1 MKKILSYG
9 LVLLFGATLFW
20 VYAPPARA
28 ESMWGSACPWNEA
41 WARGRGNDPS
51 GLVGAVALS
60 PGLNEL
66 GRVVD
71 VMDSPDGG
79 INFLIVSSCLPG
91 MSGRLVAV
99 PYNSSHNFGGQIDNV
114 ELPFTTKEFKDAP
127 NFSRDSWSHNA
138 NWAQNAYRYFEKL
151 Q

>member
-1 MKKILSYG
+1 MKKLLSYG
-9 LVLLFGATLFW
+9 LVLLFGASLFW
-20 VYAPPARA
+20 VYASPAWA
-28 ESMWGSACPWNEA
+28 ESMGQGECPWNEA
-41 WARGRGNDPS
+41 WSRGDDPS

-60 PGLNEL
+60 PELNEL

-71 VMDSPDGG
+71 VTDSPDGG

-99 PYNSSHNFGGQIDNV
+99 PYNSFHNFQGQVDNV
-114 ELPFTTKEFKDAP
+114 ELPVSTKEFRDAP
-127 NFSRDSWSHNA
+127 NFSRDSWPHNA
-138 NWAQNAYRYFEKL
+138 NWAQNAYRYFERS

>member
-1 MKKILSYG
+1 MKKILSYA
-9 LVLLFGATLFW
+9 LVLLFGASLFW
-20 VYAPPARA
+20 VYASPVWA
-28 ESMWGSACPWNEA
+28 ESMGGSACPWNKA
-41 WARGRGNDPS
+41 WDREYDPS

-91 MSGRLVAV
+91 MSGRLVPV
-99 PYNSSHNFGGQIDNV
+99 PYYSSHYFGGQVDNV
-114 ELPFTTKEFKDAP
+114 ELPFSTKEFMDAP
-127 NFSRDSWSHNA
+127 NYSRDSWLQDE
-138 NWAQNAYRYFEKL
+138 NWPQDAYRYFEKL

>member
-1 MKKILSYG
+1 MASSFRRP
-9 LVLLFGATLFW
+9 V
-20 VYAPPARA
+20 P
-28 ESMWGSACPWNEA
+28 SSANEA
-41 WARGRGNDPS
+41 WGKGYNPS

-71 VMDSPDGG
+71 VMDSPEGG

-91 MSGRLVAV
+91 MNGRVVPV
-99 PYNSSHNFGGQIDNV
+99 PYNSSYYLGGQVDNV
-114 ELPFTTKEFKDAP
+114 ELPFSTKEFMDAP
-127 NFSRDSWSHNA
+127 NYSRDSWLQDG
-138 NWAQNAYRYFEKL
+138 NWPQNSYRYFEKL